1 MLRCSVPVLWA
12 GKLRNNWRE
21 MRKSI
26 FAFMLA
32 AVSCGCLI
40 SCNGNDQ
47 SNKEEPKKLIY
58 RMVTVM
64 PDGRE
69 LSDRIEA
76 ENDTVAAK
84 QFVDKMTKLVAGNQQ
99 PDYEALYLISPD
111 GDTLNT
117 NLDLMEAAMNPVVLP
132 APVEEPTK

>member
-1 MLRCSVPVLWA
+1 
-12 GKLRNNWRE
+12 
-21 MRKSI
+21 
-26 FAFMLA
+26 MLA
-32 AVSCGCLI
+32 AVCCGCLI

-47 SNKEEPKKLIY
+47 SNKEEPKKVIY

-69 LSDRIEA
+69 LSERIEA

-84 QFVDKMTKLVAGNQQ
+84 QFVDKMTKIVSGNQQ
-99 PDYEALYLISPD
+99 PDYEAMYLISPD

-117 NLDLMEAAMNPVVLP
+117 NLDLMEAAMKPIVLP
-132 APVEEPTK
+132 APVEEPTE